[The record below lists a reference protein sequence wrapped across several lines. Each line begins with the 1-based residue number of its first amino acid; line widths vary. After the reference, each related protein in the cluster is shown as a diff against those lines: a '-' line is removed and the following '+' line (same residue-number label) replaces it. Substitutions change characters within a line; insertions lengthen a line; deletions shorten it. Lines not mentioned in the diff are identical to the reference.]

1 LLRALRVSSCLVFLA
16 LLATI
21 VASPGSDA
29 VVNLNQSNRV
39 MGGLEAGMR
48 SSANGIGFTV
58 PQRGVQVNAEAI
70 LENGQTVE
78 VAVESRNDGSVVVHS
93 GPEAEPVAMLSAGG
107 SACADGTYS
116 AASSKWAKTYSWMFN
131 AGSTP
136 TNLSQT
142 SAESALKTAFSRVVS
157 GHNDC
162 GKADAIGA
170 THSYAGRTTSLPD
183 ISTSAACLAPDTRS
197 EVGFAA
203 LPSGMVGMACWWSL
217 SGEVIEA
224 DIMFNKNI
232 KWYLS
237 KPSSCSSK
245 WSLHAA
251 AAHEIGHAFGLN
263 HVSES
268 SHGSLTMSPRI
279 NACQQAEV
287 TLGLGDLKGLESLY

>member
-1 LLRALRVSSCLVFLA
+1 MSEL
-16 LLATI
+16 
-21 VASPGSDA
+21 
-29 VVNLNQSNRV
+29 Q
-39 MGGLEAGMR
+39 AGMR

-58 PQRGVQVNAEAI
+58 PQRGVQVNAEQI
-70 LENGQTVE
+70 LTNGQTVE
-78 VAVESRNDGSVVVHS
+78 VAVESRADGSVVVHS
-93 GPEAEPVAMLSAGG
+93 GPEAQPVAMLSAGP
-107 SACADGTYS
+107 SACADPAYN

-142 SAESALKTAFSRVVS
+142 STESALKTAFTRVVN

-162 GKADAIGA
+162 GKADAISA
-170 THSYAGRTTSLPD
+170 THSYAGRTASLPD

-217 SGEVIEA
+217 SGGIVEA

-237 KPSSCSSK
+237 KPASCSSR

-251 AAHEIGHAFGLN
+251 ASHEIGHAFGLN
-263 HVSES
+263 HVAEAD
-268 SHGSLTMSPRI
+268 HGSLTMSPRI
-279 NACQQAEV
+279 NACQGSEV
-287 TLGLGDLKGLESLY
+287 TLGLGDLKGLEALY

>member
-1 LLRALRVSSCLVFLA
+1 
-16 LLATI
+16 LLAKSA
-21 VASPGSDA
+21 ASPGAD
-29 VVNLNQSNRV
+29 VVNLDGSSNV
-39 MGGLEAGMR
+39 VSGLEAGMH

-58 PQRGVQVNAEAI
+58 PDRGVRVNAEAI
-70 LENGQTVE
+70 LRNGQTVE
-78 VAVESRNDGSVVVHS
+78 VAVESRADGSVVVHS
-93 GPEAEPVAMLSAGG
+93 GPEAQPVASR
-107 SACADGTYS
+107 ACADGAYS

-136 TNLSQT
+136 SNLSQT
-142 SAESALKTAFSRVVS
+142 SAESALKTAFTRMVS

-217 SGEVIEA
+217 SGGIIEA

-232 KWYLS
+232 RWYLS
-237 KPSSCSSK
+237 KPSSCSSR

-263 HVSES
+263 HVAEAD
-268 SHGSLTMSPRI
+268 HGSLTMSPRI
-279 NACQQAEV
+279 NACQSSEV